1 MNSNYKKAVNFDIE
15 KWQVRVSATF
25 SIALSIAF
33 CAGLAYMGFLALD
46 WLGHYIMEALTL
58 VRP

>member
-1 MNSNYKKAVNFDIE
+1 MNTNYKKVPNPYIE
-15 KWQVRVSATF
+15 KWQVRVSTTF

-46 WLGHYIMEALTL
+46 WLGHYIMEALTF